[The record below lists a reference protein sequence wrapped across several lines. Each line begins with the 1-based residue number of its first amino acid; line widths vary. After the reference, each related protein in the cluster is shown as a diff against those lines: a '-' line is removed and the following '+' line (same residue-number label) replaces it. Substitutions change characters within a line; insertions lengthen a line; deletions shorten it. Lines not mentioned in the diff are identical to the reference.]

1 MYYCSLRY
9 GNADGVYHSKIIS
22 SIAVPFNHNYYT
34 MTIYVGNL
42 NYKAAENQLTELFAG
57 FGEVKS
63 VKIIKDNQSGRSKG
77 FAFVEMDSEE
87 SANKAIQA
95 LHETEFLG
103 RSIIVNK
110 ARPKTNA

>member
-1 MYYCSLRY
+1 
-9 GNADGVYHSKIIS
+9 
-22 SIAVPFNHNYYT
+22 

-42 NYKAAENQLTELFAG
+42 NYKAAENQLADLFAG